1 VSKLGA
7 VVEAVEK
14 HGRFVLEQVK
24 RARSDERFARAVIER
39 WNKIKAETPIAKAP
53 TGLPLPRL
61 ALPEIDEPGEIA
73 RYLFSE
79 GLPGEFPY
87 LNGAYREMY
96 LEPLREI
103 ETGSYGN
110 KKSSNGDSNGAI
122 AARVSRAKTPE
133 PPARPPLQEEPTRL
147 FSGLMLAEDTNKRF
161 HFLSAH
167 QRSKRLSTA
176 FDGPTLY
183 GIDSDAD
190 GVFGKIGEG
199 GVAVD
204 TVEDMVRLY
213 DGFELGAPNFSASM
227 TISGPAPIIM
237 AMYIAAAKRRF
248 GPKVVPNLRGT
259 IQADIF
265 KEVQA
270 QNETIF
276 PTEASL
282 RFLCD
287 MIEWTTAN
295 MPRWYPVSISGYH
308 IGEAGSTPVQQ
319 AAYTLSNG
327 FAYAEMLTAR
337 GVPVDQFAP
346 RLSFFLDCG
355 LDVEYIALAR
365 VSRKIWAIGMRDVF
379 GANARGQMFKLHTQT
394 SGRSLIAAEF
404 KNNLT
409 RTAAELMLAYMNGT
423 NSCHSNSADEPF
435 TTPSEEWIRL
445 AAHGQAILLEES
457 GIFKHTMN
465 MLSGSP
471 GMKAVE
477 RAVEKAILDE
487 FREIESLGGVLAA
500 VENRYQRSQ
509 IQNAAHRYEQQIYDG
524 TRPIVGLNR
533 YRNGADEMPEIELA
547 RTPRA
552 RQKLQVERLK
562 KFKKKNA
569 EKSKSALDKL
579 ATAVERGE
587 NCFRLCWKRWKFVH
601 LAKSLAAC
609 KRLWGGSGRW
619 CKRSAESQCFVNRFG
634 RARLYRAG
642 ASPNEGSAKQVVR
655 R

>member
-1 VSKLGA
+1 MSKLGQ
-7 VVEAVEK
+7 VVESVEK
-14 HGRFVLEQVK
+14 YNQFVLDQVK
-24 RARSDERFARAVIER
+24 RARTDQKFGRDLLGR
-39 WNKIKAETPIAKAP
+39 WNDIKAKIPTTRAP

-61 ALPEIDEPGEIA
+61 ALPEIDEQGEIA
-73 RYLFSE
+73 RFLFGE
-79 GLPGEFPY
+79 GLPGEFPF

-96 LEPLREI
+96 LEPVREV
-103 ETGSYGN
+103 ESFEKNGESKA
-110 KKSSNGDSNGAI
+110 KKIDK
-122 AARVSRAKTPE
+122 RVPQA
-133 PPARPPLQEEPTRL
+133 EEPTRL
-147 FSGLMLAEDTNKRF
+147 FSGLMLAEDTNERF
-161 HFLSAH
+161 HY
-167 QRSKRLSTA
+167 A

-199 GVAVD
+199 GVAID

-213 DGFELGAPNFSASM
+213 DGFDLGSANFSASM

-248 GPKVVPNLRGT
+248 GPNVIPKLRGT

-276 PTEASL
+276 PIEPSL
-282 RFLCD
+282 RFLTD
-287 MIEWTTAN
+287 MVEFTTGE
-295 MPRWYPVSISGYH
+295 MPRWYPISISGYH

-327 FAYAEMLTAR
+327 FAYAEMFAAR
-337 GVPVDQFAP
+337 GIPVDQFGP

-365 VSRKIWAIGMRDVF
+365 VSRRIWAIGMREVF
-379 GANARGQMFKLHTQT
+379 GAGAKAQLYKLHTQT

-409 RTAAELMLAYMNGT
+409 RTAAELILAYMNAT

-477 RAVEKAILDE
+477 RAVEAAILDE
-487 FREIESLGGVLAA
+487 FREIERLGGVLAA
-500 VENRYQRSQ
+500 VEDRYQRSQ
-509 IQNAAHRYEQQIYDG
+509 IQNASHRYEQQINDG
-524 TRPIVGLNR
+524 VRPIIGLNR
-533 YRNGADEMPEIELA
+533 YRDGSDDIPEVKLV
-547 RTPRA
+547 RTPRKK
-552 RQKLQVERLK
+552 QQLQVDRLA

-569 EKSKSALDKL
+569 EKSKRVLDKL
-579 ATAVERGE
+579 AAVVESGKNCFPELLEAVEVCSLGQITGRLQEVVGR
-587 NCFRLCWKRWKFVH
+587 FRPMV
-601 LAKSLAAC
+601 
-609 KRLWGGSGRW
+609 
-619 CKRSAESQCFVNRFG
+619 
-634 RARLYRAG
+634 
-642 ASPNEGSAKQVVR
+642 
-655 R
+655 

>member
-1 VSKLGA
+1 MSKLGR

-14 HGRFVLEQVK
+14 YNRFVLDQVK
-24 RARSDERFARAVIER
+24 RARADEKFGRELITR
-39 WNKIKAETPIAKAP
+39 WSEAKAKTPVTHTP

-73 RYLFSE
+73 RYLFGE
-79 GLPGEFPY
+79 GLPGEFPF

-96 LEPLREI
+96 LEPVREN
-103 ETGSYGN
+103 ELGSYGR
-110 KKSSNGDSNGAI
+110 NGDKNEV
-122 AARVSRAKTPE
+122 AAEMS
-133 PPARPPLQEEPTRL
+133 PANRSKVPTRPPRQSRPPEEPTRL
-147 FSGLMLAEDTNKRF
+147 FSGLMLAEDTNERF
-161 HFLSAH
+161 HYLTQH
-167 QRSKRLSTA
+167 QRTHRLSTA

-199 GVAVD
+199 GVAID

-213 DGFELGAPNFSASM
+213 DGFDLGSPNFSASM

-237 AMYIAAAKRRF
+237 AMYIAAAKSRF
-248 GPKVVPNLRGT
+248 GSKVVPKLRGT

-276 PTEASL
+276 PIEASL
-282 RFLCD
+282 RFLTD
-287 MIEWTTAN
+287 MVEFTTRKL
-295 MPRWYPVSISGYH
+295 PRWYPISISGYH

-327 FAYAEMLTAR
+327 FAYAEMFAGR
-337 GVPVDQFAP
+337 GIPVDQFGP

-355 LDVEYIALAR
+355 LDAEYIALAR
-365 VSRKIWAIGMRDVF
+365 VSRRIWAIGMRDAY
-379 GANARGQMFKLHTQT
+379 GAGPRGQLFKLHTQT

-409 RTAAELMLAYMNGT
+409 RTAAELMLAYMNAT

-477 RAVEKAILDE
+477 RAVEAAILDE
-487 FREIESLGGVLAA
+487 FREIERLGGVLAA
-500 VENRYQRSQ
+500 VEDRFQRSQ

-524 TRPIVGLNR
+524 TRPIIGLNR
-533 YRNGADEMPEIELA
+533 YRNGTDDIPEVKLA

-552 RQKLQVERLK
+552 KQQLQVDRLK
-562 KFKKKNA
+562 KFKKKNV
-569 EKSKSALDKL
+569 EKAKRALDKL
-579 ATAVERGE
+579 VDVVERGE
-587 NCFRLCWKRWKFVH
+587 NCFPALLDAVEVSSLGQITGRLQEVV
-601 LAKSLAAC
+601 
-609 KRLWGGSGRW
+609 GRF
-619 CKRSAESQCFVNRFG
+619 RPMV
-634 RARLYRAG
+634 
-642 ASPNEGSAKQVVR
+642 
-655 R
+655 

>member
-1 VSKLGA
+1 MSKLGQ
-7 VVEAVEK
+7 VVEAVEQYNQ
-14 HGRFVLEQVK
+14 FVLDQVK
-24 RARSDERFARAVIER
+24 RARADEGFGREVIDR
-39 WNKIKAETPIAKAP
+39 WHETKSKTLVTHTP

-73 RYLFSE
+73 RYLFGD
-79 GLPGEFPY
+79 GLPGEFPF
-87 LNGAYREMY
+87 LNGVYREMY
-96 LEPLREI
+96 LEPIREI
-103 ETGSYGN
+103 EAGSFGKN
-110 KKSSNGDSNGAI
+110 GEGRNAESKKRKIDKKKIDNQPKA
-122 AARVSRAKTPE
+122 
-133 PPARPPLQEEPTRL
+133 EEPTRL
-147 FSGLMLAEDTNKRF
+147 FSGLMLAEDTNERF
-161 HFLSAH
+161 HYLTAH
-167 QRSKRLSTA
+167 QRTHRLSTA

-199 GVAVD
+199 GVAID

-213 DGFELGAPNFSASM
+213 DGFDLGSPDFSASM

-248 GPKVVPNLRGT
+248 GPKVVSKLRGT

-282 RFLCD
+282 RFLTD
-287 MIEWTTAN
+287 MVEFTTRE
-295 MPRWYPVSISGYH
+295 MPRWYPISISGYH

-327 FAYAEMLTAR
+327 FAYAEMFAAR
-337 GVPVDQFAP
+337 GIPVDQFGP

-365 VSRKIWAIGMRDVF
+365 VSRRIWAIGMRDVF
-379 GANARGQMFKLHTQT
+379 GAGARAQLFKLHTQT

-409 RTAAELMLAYMNGT
+409 RTAAELMLAYMNAT

-465 MLSGSP
+465 LLSGSP

-477 RAVEKAILDE
+477 RAVEAAILEE
-487 FREIESLGGVLAA
+487 FREIERLGGVLAA
-500 VENRYQRSQ
+500 VEDRFQRSQ
-509 IQNAAHRYEQQIYDG
+509 IQSAAHRYEQQIYDG
-524 TRPIVGLNR
+524 TRPIIGLNR
-533 YRNGADEMPEIELA
+533 YRNGADDVPEIKLT

-552 RQKLQVERLK
+552 KQKLQVDRLA

-569 EKSKSALDKL
+569 EKAKRALDRL
-579 ATAVERGE
+579 VDAVERGD
-587 NCFRLCWKRWKFVH
+587 NCFPALLETVEVCSLGQITGRLQEVV
-601 LAKSLAAC
+601 
-609 KRLWGGSGRW
+609 GRF
-619 CKRSAESQCFVNRFG
+619 RPMV
-634 RARLYRAG
+634 
-642 ASPNEGSAKQVVR
+642 
-655 R
+655 

>member
-1 VSKLGA
+1 MSKLGQ
-7 VVEAVEK
+7 VVESVEK
-14 HGRFVLEQVK
+14 YNKFVLDQVK
-24 RARSDERFARAVIER
+24 RARTDDKFGRDLLGR
-39 WNKIKAETPIAKAP
+39 WNDIKAKIPITRAP

-61 ALPEIDEPGEIA
+61 ALPEIDEPGEVA
-73 RYLFSE
+73 RYLLGE
-79 GLPGEFPY
+79 GLPGEFPF

-96 LEPLREI
+96 LEPIREV
-103 ETGSYGN
+103 ESFEKN
-110 KKSSNGDSNGAI
+110 NG
-122 AARVSRAKTPE
+122 R
-133 PPARPPLQEEPTRL
+133 ARPVRAGLALGAADKKIPQAEEPTRL
-147 FSGLMLAEDTNKRF
+147 FSGLMLAEDTNERF
-161 HFLSAH
+161 HYLTRH
-167 QRSKRLSTA
+167 QRTHRLSTA

-199 GVAVD
+199 GVAID

-213 DGFELGAPNFSASM
+213 DGFDLGSPNFSASM

-248 GPKVVPNLRGT
+248 GPKVVPKLRGT

-276 PTEASL
+276 PIEPSL
-282 RFLCD
+282 RFLTD
-287 MIEWTTAN
+287 MVEFTTGE
-295 MPRWYPVSISGYH
+295 MPRWYPISISGYH

-327 FAYAEMLTAR
+327 FAYVEMFAAR
-337 GVPVDQFAP
+337 GLPVDQFGP

-365 VSRKIWAIGMRDVF
+365 VSRRIWAIGMRDVF
-379 GANARGQMFKLHTQT
+379 GAGPKAQLYKLHTQT

-409 RTAAELMLAYMNGT
+409 RTAAELMLAYMNAT

-435 TTPSEEWIRL
+435 TTPTEEWIRL

-477 RAVEKAILDE
+477 RSVEAAILDE
-487 FREIESLGGVLAA
+487 FREIERLGGVLAA
-500 VENRYQRSQ
+500 VEERYQRSQ

-524 TRPIVGLNR
+524 TRPIIGLNR
-533 YRNGADEMPEIELA
+533 YRDGAEEGPEVKLM
-547 RTPRA
+547 RTPRMK
-552 RQKLQVERLK
+552 QQLQVDRLT
-562 KFKKKNA
+562 KFKKRNA
-569 EKSKSALDKL
+569 EKSKAALDKL
-579 ATAVERGE
+579 AAIVDHRE
-587 NCFRLCWKRWKFVH
+587 NCFPALLEAVEVC
-601 LAKSLAAC
+601 SL
-609 KRLWGGSGRW
+609 G
-619 CKRSAESQCFVNRFG
+619 QVT
-634 RARLYRAG
+634 ARLQEIVGRFR
-642 ASPNEGSAKQVVR
+642 PMV
-655 R
+655 

>member
-1 VSKLGA
+1 MLDRWD
-7 VVEAVEK
+7 EI
-14 HGRFVLEQVK
+14 K
-24 RARSDERFARAVIER
+24 RS
-39 WNKIKAETPIAKAP
+39 IKVGKAP
-53 TGLPLPRL
+53 TGLELPRL

-73 RYLFSE
+73 RYLLGD
-79 GLPGEFPY
+79 GLPGEFPF
-87 LNGAYREMY
+87 LNGAYKEMY
-96 LEPLREI
+96 LEPLQEPAVEI
-103 ETGSYGN
+103 GSYA
-110 KKSSNGDSNGAI
+110 KNGHGKNGHGKNGKTA
-122 AARVSRAKTPE
+122 VAK
-133 PPARPPLQEEPTRL
+133 LQETEEPTRL
-147 FSGLMLAEDTNKRF
+147 FSGMGLPDDTNKRF
-161 HFLSAH
+161 HYLGAH

-204 TVEDMVRLY
+204 TVEDMERLY
-213 DGFELGAPNFSASM
+213 AGFDMGAPSFSASM

-248 GPKVVPNLRGT
+248 GPGVVPKLRGT

-276 PTEASL
+276 PVEASL
-282 RFLCD
+282 RFLGD
-287 MIEWTTAN
+287 MMEWTTRN

-327 FAYAEMLTAR
+327 FAYAEMMANR
-337 GVPVDQFAP
+337 GMSADEFGP

-355 LDVEYIALAR
+355 LDVEYIALTR
-365 VSRKIWAIGMRDVF
+365 VSRRIWAIGMRDAF
-379 GANARGQMFKLHTQT
+379 GAGARAQMFKVHTQT

-404 KNNLT
+404 RNNLT

-445 AAHGQAILLEES
+445 SAHGQAILLDES

-477 RAVEKAILDE
+477 RAVEAAILEE
-487 FREIESLGGVLAA
+487 FREIERLGGVMGA

-524 TRPIVGLNR
+524 TRPIIALNK
-533 YRNGADEMPEIELA
+533 YRDGAEEMPEVELV
-547 RTPRA
+547 RTSRA
-552 RQKLQVERLK
+552 KQQLQVDRLK
-562 KFKKKNA
+562 KFKTKNA
-569 EKSKSALDKL
+569 AKAGKALDKL
-579 ATAVERGE
+579 AAAAETNE
-587 NCFRLCWKRWKFVH
+587 NCFPALMEAAEVCSLGQITGRLQEVV
-601 LAKSLAAC
+601 
-609 KRLWGGSGRW
+609 GRF
-619 CKRSAESQCFVNRFG
+619 RPMV
-634 RARLYRAG
+634 
-642 ASPNEGSAKQVVR
+642 
-655 R
+655 

>member
-1 VSKLGA
+1 MTAELSENGARRAPLQEAKQMSKLGQ
-7 VVEAVEK
+7 VVESVEK
-14 HGRFVLEQVK
+14 YNKFVLDQVK
-24 RARSDERFARAVIER
+24 RARTDQQFGRDLLGR
-39 WNKIKAETPIAKAP
+39 WNDIKAKIPITRAP

-73 RYLFSE
+73 RYLIGE
-79 GLPGEFPY
+79 GLPGEFPF

-96 LEPLREI
+96 LEPVREI
-103 ETGSYGN
+103 ESFQKNGESKDGKSASRTNSSRSRID
-110 KKSSNGDSNGAI
+110 KK
-122 AARVSRAKTPE
+122 V
-133 PPARPPLQEEPTRL
+133 LQAEEPTRL
-147 FSGLMLAEDTNKRF
+147 FSGLMLAEDTNERF
-161 HFLSAH
+161 HFLTAH
-167 QRSKRLSTA
+167 QRTHRLSTA

-199 GVAVD
+199 GVAID

-213 DGFELGAPNFSASM
+213 DGFDLGSPNFSASM

-248 GPKVVPNLRGT
+248 GPKVVPKLRGT

-276 PTEASL
+276 PIEPSL
-282 RFLCD
+282 RFLTD
-287 MIEWTTAN
+287 MVEFTTRE
-295 MPRWYPVSISGYH
+295 MPRWYPISISGYH

-327 FAYAEMLTAR
+327 FAYAEMFAAR
-337 GVPVDQFAP
+337 GIPVDQFGP

-365 VSRKIWAIGMRDVF
+365 VSRRIWAIGMRDVF
-379 GANARGQMFKLHTQT
+379 GAGPRAQLYKLHTQT

-409 RTAAELMLAYMNGT
+409 RTAAELMLAYMNAT

-477 RAVEKAILDE
+477 RAVEAAILDE
-487 FREIESLGGVLAA
+487 FREIERLGGVLAA
-500 VENRYQRSQ
+500 VEERYQRSQ

-524 TRPIVGLNR
+524 IRPIIALNK
-533 YRNGADEMPEIELA
+533 YRDGSDDIPEVKLS
-547 RTPRA
+547 RTPRSK
-552 RQKLQVERLK
+552 QQLQVDRLA
-562 KFKKKNA
+562 KFKRKNS
-569 EKSKSALDKL
+569 EKSKRALDKV
-579 ATAVERGE
+579 AAVVDRGE
-587 NCFRLCWKRWKFVH
+587 NCFPVLLEAAEVCSLGQITGRLQEIV
-601 LAKSLAAC
+601 
-609 KRLWGGSGRW
+609 GRF
-619 CKRSAESQCFVNRFG
+619 RPMV
-634 RARLYRAG
+634 
-642 ASPNEGSAKQVVR
+642 
-655 R
+655 

>member
-1 VSKLGA
+1 MSKLGQ

-14 HGRFVLEQVK
+14 YNRFVLDQVK
-24 RARSDERFARAVIER
+24 RARADEKFGRELINR
-39 WNKIKAETPIAKAP
+39 WTEIKSKTPVTHTP

-73 RYLFSE
+73 RYLFGE
-79 GLPGEFPY
+79 GLPGEFPF

-96 LEPLREI
+96 LEPVREI
-103 ETGSYGN
+103 ETGSYG
-110 KKSSNGDSNGAI
+110 KKTSGDGAKEKASGNG
-122 AARVSRAKTPE
+122 VQ
-133 PPARPPLQEEPTRL
+133 PLEEPTRL
-147 FSGLMLAEDTNKRF
+147 FSGLMLAEDTNERF
-161 HFLSAH
+161 HYLTQH
-167 QRSKRLSTA
+167 QRTHRLSTA

-199 GVAVD
+199 GVAID

-213 DGFELGAPNFSASM
+213 DGFDLGSPNFSASM

-248 GPKVVPNLRGT
+248 GPKVVPKLRGT

-276 PTEASL
+276 PVEASL
-282 RFLCD
+282 RFLGD
-287 MIEWTTAN
+287 MMEWTTRN

-327 FAYAEMLTAR
+327 FAYAEMMANR
-337 GVPVDQFAP
+337 GMSADEFGP

-355 LDVEYIALAR
+355 LDVEYIALTR
-365 VSRKIWAIGMRDVF
+365 VSRRIWAIGMRDVF
-379 GANARGQMFKLHTQT
+379 GAGPKAQLYKVHTQT

-404 KNNLT
+404 RNNLT
-409 RTAAELMLAYMNGT
+409 RTAAELMLSYMNGT

-445 AAHGQAILLEES
+445 AAHGQAILLDES

-477 RAVEKAILDE
+477 RAVEAAILEE
-487 FREIESLGGVLAA
+487 FREIERLGGVMGA

-509 IQNAAHRYEQQIYDG
+509 IQTAAHRYEQQIYNG
-524 TRPIVGLNR
+524 IRPIIALNK
-533 YRNGADEMPEIELA
+533 YRNDTEEMPEFELA

-552 RQKLQVERLK
+552 KQQLQVDRLK
-562 KFKKKNA
+562 KFKQKNA
-569 EKSKSALDKL
+569 ARAGKALDKL
-579 ATAVERGE
+579 ADVVETNE
-587 NCFRLCWKRWKFVH
+587 NCFPALLEAAEVCSLGQISCRLQEVV
-601 LAKSLAAC
+601 
-609 KRLWGGSGRW
+609 GRF
-619 CKRSAESQCFVNRFG
+619 RPMV
-634 RARLYRAG
+634 
-642 ASPNEGSAKQVVR
+642 
-655 R
+655 

>member
-1 VSKLGA
+1 MSKLGR
-7 VVEAVEK
+7 VIEAVEK
-14 HGRFVLEQVK
+14 YNQHVLHEVK
-24 RARSDERFARAVIER
+24 RARTDKKFGKQLLDRWDE
-39 WNKIKAETPIAKAP
+39 IKRSIKVGRAP
-53 TGLPLPRL
+53 TGLELPRL

-73 RYLFSE
+73 RYLLGD
-79 GLPGEFPY
+79 GLPGEFPF
-87 LNGAYREMY
+87 LNGAYKEMY
-96 LEPLREI
+96 LEPLQEPPIEI
-103 ETGSYGN
+103 GSYA
-110 KKSSNGDSNGAI
+110 KNGHGKNGHGKDGKTG
-122 AARVSRAKTPE
+122 VAK
-133 PPARPPLQEEPTRL
+133 LQETEEPTRL
-147 FSGLMLAEDTNKRF
+147 FSGMGLPDDTNKRF
-161 HFLSAH
+161 HYLGAH

-204 TVEDMVRLY
+204 TVEDMERLY
-213 DGFELGAPNFSASM
+213 AGFDMGAPSFSASM

-248 GPKVVPNLRGT
+248 GASVVPKLRGT

-276 PTEASL
+276 PVEASL
-282 RFLCD
+282 RFLGD
-287 MIEWTTAN
+287 MMEWTTRH

-327 FAYAEMLTAR
+327 FAYAEMMANR
-337 GVPVDQFAP
+337 GMSADEFGP

-355 LDVEYIALAR
+355 LDVEYIALTR
-365 VSRKIWAIGMRDVF
+365 VSRRIWAIGMRDAF
-379 GANARGQMFKLHTQT
+379 GAGPRAQMFKVHTQT

-404 KNNLT
+404 RNNLT

-445 AAHGQAILLEES
+445 SAHGQAILLDES

-477 RAVEKAILDE
+477 RAVEAAILEE
-487 FREIESLGGVLAA
+487 FREIERLGGVMGA

-524 TRPIVGLNR
+524 TRPIIALNK
-533 YRNGADEMPEIELA
+533 YRDGAEEMPEVELV
-547 RTPRA
+547 RTPRSK
-552 RQKLQVERLK
+552 QQLQVDRLK

-569 EKSKSALDKL
+569 AKAARALDKL
-579 ATAVERGE
+579 AAVAETNE
-587 NCFRLCWKRWKFVH
+587 NCFPALLEAAEVCSLGQITGRLQEVV
-601 LAKSLAAC
+601 
-609 KRLWGGSGRW
+609 GRF
-619 CKRSAESQCFVNRFG
+619 RPMV
-634 RARLYRAG
+634 
-642 ASPNEGSAKQVVR
+642 
-655 R
+655 

>member
-1 VSKLGA
+1 MSKLGR
-7 VVEAVEK
+7 VIEAVEK
-14 HGRFVLEQVK
+14 YNQHVLEEVK
-24 RARSDERFARAVIER
+24 RARTDKKFGKQLLDRWDE
-39 WNKIKAETPIAKAP
+39 IKRDIKVGRAP
-53 TGLPLPRL
+53 TGLELPRL

-73 RYLFSE
+73 RYLLGD

-87 LNGAYREMY
+87 LNGAYKEMY
-96 LEPLREI
+96 LEPLQEPEI
-103 ETGSYGN
+103 EVGSYA
-110 KKSSNGDSNGAI
+110 KNGHGKNGHGKNGKTG
-122 AARVSRAKTPE
+122 VAK
-133 PPARPPLQEEPTRL
+133 LQETEEPTRL
-147 FSGLMLAEDTNKRF
+147 FSGMGLPDDTNKRF
-161 HFLSAH
+161 HYLGAH

-204 TVEDMVRLY
+204 TVEDMERLY
-213 DGFELGAPNFSASM
+213 AGFDMGAPSFSASM

-248 GPKVVPNLRGT
+248 GAGVVPKLRGT

-276 PTEASL
+276 PVEASL
-282 RFLCD
+282 RFLGD
-287 MIEWTTAN
+287 MMEWTTRN

-327 FAYAEMLTAR
+327 FAYAEMMANR
-337 GVPVDQFAP
+337 GMSADEFGP

-355 LDVEYIALAR
+355 LDVEYIALTR
-365 VSRKIWAIGMRDVF
+365 VSRRIWAIGMRDAF
-379 GANARGQMFKLHTQT
+379 GAGPRAQMFKVHTQT

-404 KNNLT
+404 RNNLT

-445 AAHGQAILLEES
+445 SAHGQAILLDES

-477 RAVEKAILDE
+477 RAVEAAILEE
-487 FREIESLGGVLAA
+487 FREIERLGGVMGA

-524 TRPIVGLNR
+524 TRPIIALNK
-533 YRNGADEMPEIELA
+533 YRDGAEEMPEVELV

-552 RQKLQVERLK
+552 KQQLQVDRLK
-562 KFKKKNA
+562 KFKTKNA
-569 EKSKSALDKL
+569 AKAAEALDNL
-579 ATAVERGE
+579 AAVAETNE
-587 NCFRLCWKRWKFVH
+587 NCFPALMEAAEVCSLGQITGRLQDVV
-601 LAKSLAAC
+601 
-609 KRLWGGSGRW
+609 GRF
-619 CKRSAESQCFVNRFG
+619 RPMV
-634 RARLYRAG
+634 
-642 ASPNEGSAKQVVR
+642 
-655 R
+655 